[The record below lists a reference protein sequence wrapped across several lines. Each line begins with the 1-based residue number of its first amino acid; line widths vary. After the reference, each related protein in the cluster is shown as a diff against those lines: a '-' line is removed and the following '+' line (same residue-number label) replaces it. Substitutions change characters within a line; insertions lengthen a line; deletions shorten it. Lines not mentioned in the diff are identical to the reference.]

1 MIPGIG
7 CERKYA
13 KMHACSSNLCIDVSV
28 VITDEKSM
36 LLVVVGKHF
45 INPEVRKYIEIR
57 LSIFTTDGTSLTD
70 SLLGGFF

>member
-13 KMHACSSNLCIDVSV
+13 KMHACSSNLCVDVSV
-28 VITDEKSM
+28 VITDEKSV
-36 LLVVVGKHF
+36 LLVVAGKHLM
-45 INPEVRKYIEIR
+45 NPEVRKYIEIR
-57 LSIFTTDGTSLTD
+57 LSIFTTDSTSLTD

>member
-7 CERKYA
+7 CERKYS

-45 INPEVRKYIEIR
+45 MNPEVRKYIEIR